1 MTEPP
6 FGGGTVRVTMSGR
19 MSERSL
25 AQRLVI
31 RPGNR
36 VAAINAPTGYRKA
49 LGELPAGVVLTAK
62 PADADVI
69 LLFVR
74 DRAELAREWPPIAG
88 SVRDSAVVWISY
100 PKKSG
105 SLTTDLTRDVGWEPV
120 GDTGFEGVSQ
130 VAVDDTWSALR
141 FKRDPALRAAREAR
155 GAFGPGQR
163 RPG

>member
-1 MTEPP
+1 
-6 FGGGTVRVTMSGR
+6 MSDLV
-19 MSERSL
+19 SERSL

-31 RPGNR
+31 RHGNR
-36 VAAINAPTGYRKA
+36 VAPINAPTGYRKA
-49 LGELPAGVVLTAK
+49 LGELPAGVTLTAR
-62 PADADVI
+62 PADADVV

-74 DRAELAREWPPIAG
+74 NRDELAREWPAIAG
-88 SVRDSAVVWISY
+88 SVRDSAVVWVSY

-105 SLTTDLTRDVGWEPV
+105 AMTTDLSRDVGWEPV

-130 VAVDDTWSALR
+130 VAVDETWSALR
-141 FKRDPALRAAREAR
+141 FKRGAGLRAAREAR

>member
-1 MTEPP
+1 
-6 FGGGTVRVTMSGR
+6 MSDLV
-19 MSERSL
+19 SERSL

-36 VAAINAPTGYRKA
+36 VAAVNAPPGYRKV
-49 LGELPAGVVLTAK
+49 LGELPAGVTLISR
-62 PADADVI
+62 PADADVV

-74 DRAELAREWPPIAG
+74 NHDELEREWPPIAG
-88 SVRDSAVVWISY
+88 SVRDSAVVWVSY
-100 PKKSG
+100 PRKSG
-105 SLTTDLTRDVGWEPV
+105 TMKTDLTRDDGWEPV

-130 VAVDDTWSALR
+130 VAVDETWSALR
-141 FKRDPALRAAREAR
+141 FKRDPRLRAAREAR

>member
-1 MTEPP
+1 
-6 FGGGTVRVTMSGR
+6 MSDLV
-19 MSERSL
+19 SERSL

-36 VAAINAPTGYRKA
+36 VAAINAPSGYRKT
-49 LGELPAGVVLTAK
+49 LGELPAGVTLSARL
-62 PADADVI
+62 ADADVV

-74 DRAELAREWPPIAG
+74 NRDEVAREWPAIAG

-105 SLTTDLTRDVGWEPV
+105 PMESDLSRDAGWEPV

-141 FKRDPALRAAREAR
+141 FKRDRGLRAAREAR

>member
-1 MTEPP
+1 
-6 FGGGTVRVTMSGR
+6 MSDLV
-19 MSERSL
+19 SERSL

-36 VAAINAPTGYRKA
+36 VAAINAPVGYRKA
-49 LGELPAGVVLTAK
+49 LGELPAGVTLTAR
-62 PADADVI
+62 PADADVV

-74 DRAELAREWPPIAG
+74 NRAELSREWPGIVG

-105 SLTTDLTRDVGWEPV
+105 AMKTDLSRDAGWEPV

-141 FKRDPALRAAREAR
+141 FKRDPGLRAAREAR
-155 GAFGPGQR
+155 GVFGPGQR

>member
-1 MTEPP
+1 ML
-6 FGGGTVRVTMSGR
+6 GLV
-19 MSERSL
+19 SERSL

-36 VAAINAPTGYRKA
+36 VAAVNAPAGYRKA
-49 LGELPAGVVLTAK
+49 LGELPAGVTLSAR
-62 PADADVI
+62 PADADVV

-74 DRAELAREWPPIAG
+74 SRAELAREWPPIVG

-105 SLTTDLTRDVGWEPV
+105 AMTTDLSRDVGWEPV

-141 FKRDPALRAAREAR
+141 FKRDRGLRAAREAR
-155 GAFGPGQR
+155 GAVGPGQR